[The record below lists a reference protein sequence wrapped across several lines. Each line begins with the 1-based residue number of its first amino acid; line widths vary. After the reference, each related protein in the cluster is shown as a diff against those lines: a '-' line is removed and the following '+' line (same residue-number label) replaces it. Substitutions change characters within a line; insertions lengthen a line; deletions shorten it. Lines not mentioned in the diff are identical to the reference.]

1 LTSFANACDVA
12 VVGGGL
18 VGLAVAHELLARHPR
33 LAVVVLEKETRVAAH
48 QSGHNSGVVHSGLY
62 YAPGSA
68 KARTAVAGAERMK
81 RFCAEHGVEV
91 ETCGKVVVATD
102 ERELPALAEL
112 HRRGTANGVP
122 GLAEIGPERLREL
135 EPHAAGIR
143 ALHVPGAAIVDYRRV
158 AGKLAERIAAAG
170 GEVRLGAEVVAVRHL
185 GRDVVLRTTAGEL
198 AARAMIGCA
207 GLHSDRLVALE
218 GGRPPARIAP
228 FRGEYYE
235 LVPERRDL
243 VRGLIYPVPD
253 PRYPFLGVHFTRL
266 VDGGVEAGP
275 NAVLALAREGYRR
288 RDVDARDLAELLAY
302 PGFWR
307 MAARHWRT
315 GLAEQWRSL
324 SKAAF
329 VAALR
334 KLVPAIAPAD
344 LARAGSGV
352 RAQALRPSGA
362 FVDDFLV
369 VERPRALHVGNA
381 PSPAATAS
389 LAIAEEVVRRAEVR
403 FELAR

>member
-1 LTSFANACDVA
+1 M
-12 VVGGGL
+12 VGGGI

-33 LAVVVLEKETRVAAH
+33 LRVVLLEKEPRVAAH

-81 RFCAEHGVEV
+81 RFCAEHGVRV
-91 ETCGKVVVATD
+91 ERRGKLVVATA
-102 ERELPALAEL
+102 ESELPALGEL
-112 HRRGTANGVP
+112 ARRGAANGVP
-122 GLAEIGPERLREL
+122 GLAEIGPERLREI

-143 ALHVPGAAIVDYRRV
+143 ALHVPGAAVVDYREV
-158 AGKLAERIAAAG
+158 AAKLAQAIAGAG
-170 GEVRLGAEVVAVRHL
+170 GEVRLGAKVVGVRHGEREIVLL
-185 GRDVVLRTTAGEL
+185 GSRGDLV
-198 AARAMIGCA
+198 ARAMVSCA
-207 GLHSDRLVALE
+207 GLYSDRVAALE
-218 GGRPPARIAP
+218 GERPAARIVP

-235 LVPERRDL
+235 LVPERRHL

-253 PRYPFLGVHFTRL
+253 PRYPFLGVHFTRR
-266 VDGGVEAGP
+266 VDGAVEAGP
-275 NAVLALAREGYRR
+275 NAVLALAREGYAR
-288 RDVDARDLAELLAY
+288 RDVDVRDLAEMLAF

-315 GLAEQWRSL
+315 GLAEQWRSFA
-324 SKAAF
+324 KGAF

-334 KLVPAIAPAD
+334 KLVPDVEARD
-344 LARAGSGV
+344 LVRAGSGV
-352 RAQALRPSGA
+352 RAQALEASGR
-362 FVDDFLV
+362 FVDDFRI
-369 VERPRALHVGNA
+369 VERPRALHVCNA

-403 FELAR
+403 FELGR

>member
-1 LTSFANACDVA
+1 MTSSANVCDLA

-33 LAVVVLEKETRVAAH
+33 LRVVLLEKESRVAAH

-62 YAPGSA
+62 YVPGSA
-68 KARTAVAGAERMK
+68 KARTAVLGAERMK
-81 RFCAEHGVEV
+81 RFCAEHGVRL
-91 ETCGKVVVATD
+91 ETCGKVVVATA
-102 ERELPALAEL
+102 EHELPALAEL

-122 GLAEIGPERLREL
+122 GLAEIGRERLREI
-135 EPHAAGIR
+135 EPEAAGIR
-143 ALHVPGAAIVDYRRV
+143 ALHVPGAAIVDYREV
-158 AGKLAERIAAAG
+158 AAKLAERIAAAG
-170 GEVRLGAEVVAVRHL
+170 GEVRLGAEVVGVRHL
-185 GRDVVLRTTAGEL
+185 PRDVVLRTTAGEL
-198 AARAMIGCA
+198 SARAVVGCA

-235 LVPERRDL
+235 LVAERRHL

-253 PRYPFLGVHFTRL
+253 PRYPFLGVHFTRM
-266 VDGGVEAGP
+266 VGGGVEAGP

-288 RDVDARDLAELLAY
+288 RDVDARDVAELAAF

-334 KLVPAIAPAD
+334 RLVPAIAPAD
-344 LARAGSGV
+344 LVRGGSGV
-352 RAQALRPSGA
+352 RAQALLPSGG
-362 FVDDFLV
+362 FVDDFLI
-369 VERPRALHVGNA
+369 VERPRALHVCNA

-389 LAIAEEVVRRAEVR
+389 LVIAEEVVRRAAAR
-403 FELAR
+403 FELGR